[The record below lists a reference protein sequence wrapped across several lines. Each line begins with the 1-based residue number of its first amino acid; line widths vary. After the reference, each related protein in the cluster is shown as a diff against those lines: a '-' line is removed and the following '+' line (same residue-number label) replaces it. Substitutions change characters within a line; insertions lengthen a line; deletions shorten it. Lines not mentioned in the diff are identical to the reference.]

1 MHKYRY
7 RAIPKIQT
15 ANIYAEGKRAF
26 TEGQHRADNP
36 YSANNLAHAAI
47 WWNGWDTG
55 EEEREASQK
64 SQRQSAVKVLHT
76 PLKGEHHN
84 V

>member
-7 RAIPKIQT
+7 RAIPKIDT

-26 TEGQHRADNP
+26 TEGQHRAYNP
-36 YSANNLAHAAI
+36 YSASNLALAAI

-55 EEEREASQK
+55 EEEREDK
-64 SQRQSAVKVLHT
+64 SETKPGSSKKLPGKARS
-76 PLKGEHHN
+76 
-84 V
+84 

>member
-26 TEGQHRADNP
+26 TERQHRADNP
-36 YSANNLAHAAI
+36 YTKTNLAFATI

-55 EEEREASQK
+55 QEERETYQK
-64 SQRQSAVKVLHT
+64 PQK
-76 PLKGEHHN
+76 K
-84 V
+84 

>member
-1 MHKYRY
+1 MRKYRY

-26 TEGQHRADNP
+26 TEGQHRAYNP
-36 YSANNLAHAAI
+36 YATTNLGLATI

-55 EEEREASQK
+55 EEEREADKKPQNA
-64 SQRQSAVKVLHT
+64 AVVNVLSM
-76 PLKGEHHN
+76 PLKGKS
-84 V
+84 

>member
-1 MHKYRY
+1 MPKYRY

-26 TEGQHRADNP
+26 TEGRRRANNP
-36 YSANNLAHAAI
+36 YAATNLALATI

-55 EEEREASQK
+55 EEEREAYRK
-64 SQRQSAVKVLHT
+64 
-76 PLKGEHHN
+76 PLRR
-84 V
+84 

>member
-15 ANIYAEGKRAF
+15 AHIYAEGKRAF
-26 TEGQHRADNP
+26 TEGQHRAYNP
-36 YSANNLAHAAI
+36 YAKTNLALAAI

-55 EEEREASQK
+55 EEEREAHQK
-64 SQRQSAVKVLHT
+64 PQRQ
-76 PLKGEHHN
+76 
-84 V
+84 